1 MAFQP
6 IRTQESGHVIK
17 VTNMDQS
24 CVFLDI
30 VLLEICAKL

>member
-6 IRTQESGHVIK
+6 IGTQESGHVIK
-17 VTNMDQS
+17 VTNMDQY

-30 VLLEICAKL
+30 VLLEMCAKI